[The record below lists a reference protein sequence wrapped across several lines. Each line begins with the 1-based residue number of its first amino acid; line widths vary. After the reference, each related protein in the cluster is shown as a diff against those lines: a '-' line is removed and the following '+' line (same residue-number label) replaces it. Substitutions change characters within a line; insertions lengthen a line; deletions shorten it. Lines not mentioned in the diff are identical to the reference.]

1 MSIPAEGLLHSQR
14 ESYIAIKAF
23 QPFKLIKMSSAA
35 LKIIANLESQ
45 IAELKV
51 ALGAEPSSKPKNAKK
66 EKDPNAAPKEPNVW
80 IKFTQRVSALLK
92 EASIDTGAAPVSKQ
106 FASALKDQKPYADW
120 TDADIVAAW
129 STWEKPAES
138 KMEAKRKL
146 SESGSVTST
155 EKPVT
160 KTPVAEKPVAVA
172 EKPVAVAEKPVAVA
186 VAEPAAKKQP
196 KQTKKTTYTLEQLQD
211 FGELEHEGGEYG
223 VNARGDVVDGD
234 GNYVGYWN
242 GKTIEKKD
250 KKPADWS
257 KVMPG
262 SE

>member
-1 MSIPAEGLLHSQR
+1 
-14 ESYIAIKAF
+14 
-23 QPFKLIKMSSAA
+23 MSSAA
-35 LKIIANLESQ
+35 MKIIANLESQ
-45 IAELKV
+45 IAELKML
-51 ALGAEPSSKPKNAKK
+51 LGVEPSSKPKSAKK

-92 EASIDTGAAPVSKQ
+92 DASIDTGAAPVSKQ

-120 TDADIVAAW
+120 TDAAIVAAW
-129 STWEKPAES
+129 SSWEKPAES

-146 SESGSVTST
+146 SESSADEGSVTSEKKGRAPRT
-155 EKPVT
+155 EEQKAATAAKRAAT
-160 KTPVAEKPVAVA
+160 KAAKVAEPAAKVAEPAAKVAEPVAKVA
-172 EKPVAVAEKPVAVA
+172 EPAAK

-211 FGELEHEGGEYG
+211 FGELEHNGGEYG
-223 VNARGDVVDGD
+223 VNARNDVVDGD
-234 GNYVGYWN
+234 GNYVGQWN
-242 GKTIEKKD
+242 GKTIVKGD
-250 KKPADWS
+250 KPPDWS